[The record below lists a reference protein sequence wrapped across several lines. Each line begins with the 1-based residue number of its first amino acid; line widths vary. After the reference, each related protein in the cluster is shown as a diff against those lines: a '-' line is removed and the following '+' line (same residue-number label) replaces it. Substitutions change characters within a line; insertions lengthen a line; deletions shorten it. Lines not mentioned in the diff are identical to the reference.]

1 MEHEDFYF
9 GNIYTR
15 ENSKEKSIRLFELIR
30 NARLSGQ
37 AHFTQQLRRLLGEHK
52 SLIASDGTS
61 APPFPE
67 LLDGVDVNQIGLV
80 RIGGRTDINQSTPT
94 LDCTLI
100 FVEGPLHVRP
110 HWTAY
115 KELRSWE
122 IIRTLL
128 IPLRN
133 TGLVSRTVV
142 KIDGNEQRF
151 PLDPERQVR
160 LLFQVA
166 GHPFDPITHGE
177 MATYIAH
184 IEKEDCI

>member
-9 GNIYTR
+9 GTIFTR
-15 ENSKEKSIRLFELIR
+15 ESSKEKAISLFELLQ
-30 NARLSGQ
+30 NASLSGQ

-61 APPFPE
+61 APPFPQ
-67 LLDGVDVNQIGLV
+67 LLDSVDVNQIGLV
-80 RIGGRTDINQSTPT
+80 RIGGRTDINQNTPT
-94 LDCTLI
+94 LECTLI

-128 IPLRN
+128 MPLRS
-133 TGLVSRTVV
+133 TGLASRTVV
-142 KIDGNEQRF
+142 QIGGNEQ
-151 PLDPERQVR
+151 PLPSDPEKQVR
-160 LLFQVA
+160 LLFEVA
-166 GHPFDPITHGE
+166 GHPFNPVTHGE

-184 IEKEDCI
+184 IQKG